1 VIRSHQNLALDK
13 SNFGF
18 INAASAFSIINSSID
33 TYLIPIPDKILMTVK
48 VEENGAIATETARR
62 IKQFIAKN
70 FFMRFSIYFLNI
82 EGKLINWALFW
93 VNLINKDTLE
103 KI

>member
-1 VIRSHQNLALDK
+1 MIGSHKNLALDK

-18 INAASAFSIINSSID
+18 VNAPSALSIINSSID
-33 TYLIPIPDKILMTVK
+33 TDLIPIPDKVLMAVK

-62 IKQFIAKN
+62 IKQFITKN

-82 EGKLINWALFW
+82 EGKLINRALFG
-93 VNLINKDTLE
+93 VNLINKDTL
-103 KI
+103 KNI